1 MAHNTAA
8 WILDSLRGAERKAR
22 VRADTCEAIPR
33 SRVIFKNKYLKKSD
47 VSGISVSLQNTQSCT
62 LSHMDSQKWRTAP
75 SSEISGGRSGECS
88 DEHQS
93 NKDLQTVRKVFGG
106 TFKSY
111 AVKIKDQIRYEKT
124 ENSTRWKDF
133 EWQPRDEAAFLFRIN
148 GGCHW
153 GHVLKWRKG
162 NEF

>member
-1 MAHNTAA
+1 MNSRQLTWGRKESPRPSWHMWSNSKIPESFLKIN
-8 WILDSLRGAERKAR
+8 ILKNQTCLANQFLCKTHR
-22 VRADTCEAIPR
+22 VVLLVTWT
-33 SRVIFKNKYLKKSD
+33 LK
-47 VSGISVSLQNTQSCT
+47 
-62 LSHMDSQKWRTAP
+62 
-75 SSEISGGRSGECS
+75 SGEQLHLVRFQEVEMGNAVMNIRAIKTC
-88 DEHQS
+88 
-93 NKDLQTVRKVFGG
+93 KVRKVFGG
-106 TFKSY
+106 TFNSY

-124 ENSTRWKDF
+124 ESSTQWKDF

>member
-1 MAHNTAA
+1 MKHFQDPESFLKIN
-8 WILDSLRGAERKAR
+8 ILKNL
-22 VRADTCEAIPR
+22 TCL
-33 SRVIFKNKYLKKSD
+33 VYQFLCK
-47 VSGISVSLQNTQSCT
+47 TQSCT

-88 DEHQS
+88 DEHQR

-124 ENSTRWKDF
+124 KNSTR
-133 EWQPRDEAAFLFRIN
+133 
-148 GGCHW
+148 
-153 GHVLKWRKG
+153 
-162 NEF
+162 